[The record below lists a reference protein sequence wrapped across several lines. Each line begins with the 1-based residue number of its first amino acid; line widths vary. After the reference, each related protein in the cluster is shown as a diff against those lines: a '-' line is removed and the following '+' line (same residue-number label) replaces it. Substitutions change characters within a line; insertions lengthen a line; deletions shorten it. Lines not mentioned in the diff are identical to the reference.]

1 MHEFLKYSYK
11 IRKIKPDS
19 EKIAMRKEILDM
31 YEAAKD
37 FIRKIIDINIL

>member
-1 MHEFLKYSYK
+1 MHEFLKHSYK

-19 EKIAMRKEILDM
+19 QQIAMRQEILDM
-31 YEAAKD
+31 YQAAEN

>member
-19 EKIAMRKEILDM
+19 QQIAMRQKILDM
-31 YEAAKD
+31 YQAAEN